1 MRDINRENECSVAI
15 TVGYGKGSISA
26 IGFDIGSQYL
36 GCTQYLQRD
45 LVKAM
50 TADLYEPMVR
60 VESALGRL
68 EIVCLEKDGKKMIQL
83 LNAAGSHDNK
93 MSATDDLIPPALDIE
108 LSIKL
113 DGENCEFVL
122 KPEGKKLGYTVKDGR
137 AYMKVD
143 RVDIHS
149 VIEIIE

>member
-1 MRDINRENECSVAI
+1 
-15 TVGYGKGSISA
+15 
-26 IGFDIGSQYL
+26 
-36 GCTQYLQRD
+36 
-45 LVKAM
+45 
-50 TADLYEPMVR
+50 VR

-68 EIVCLEKDGKKMIQL
+68 EIVCLQKDGKKMIQL

-122 KPEGKKLGYTVKDGR
+122 QPEGKKLGYTVKDGR